1 MSINTEPTFISVR
14 KRWGTDLTNQVFAR
28 GGQTITPTAPVLLGT
43 AGDYGALIFELLVA
57 PTGTVVAN
65 NIRFFVLPA
74 GGSQLQRSID
84 WALPAFTDS
93 AQSAIAPYY
102 LLSAQANAANSNKP
116 FPQLLMLADGRG
128 IPLSPNESL
137 YVGLGVAET
146 TSRIHVS
153 VFLGDL
159 SAQT

>member
-14 KRWGTDLTNQVFAR
+14 KRWGVDLTSQVFAR
-28 GGQTITPTAPVLLGT
+28 GGQAITPTAPALLGT
-43 AGDYGALIFELLVA
+43 AGDYGALIHEIMIA

-93 AQSAIAPYY
+93 SQSAIAPYY
-102 LLSAQANAANSNKP
+102 LLSAQNNVANTNKP

-128 IPLSPNESL
+128 IPLAPNESL
-137 YVGLGVAET
+137 YVGLGVAEP

-159 SAQT
+159 SAAT

>member
-1 MSINTEPTFISVR
+1 
-14 KRWGTDLTNQVFAR
+14 
-28 GGQTITPTAPVLLGT
+28 
-43 AGDYGALIFELLVA
+43 
-57 PTGTVVAN
+57 
-65 NIRFFVLPA
+65 
-74 GGSQLQRSID
+74 
-84 WALPAFTDS
+84 
-93 AQSAIAPYY
+93 
-102 LLSAQANAANSNKP
+102 
-116 FPQLLMLADGRG
+116 MLADGRG

>member
-14 KRWGTDLTNQVFAR
+14 KRWGVDLTSQVFAR
-28 GGQTITPTAPVLLGT
+28 GGQTITPTAPALLGT
-43 AGDYGALIFELLVA
+43 AGDYGALIHEIMVA

-93 AQSAIAPYY
+93 SQSAIAPYY
-102 LLSAQANAANSNKP
+102 LLSTQANVANSNKP
-116 FPQLLMLADGRG
+116 FPQLLILTDGRG
-128 IPLSPNESL
+128 IPLAPNESL
-137 YVGLGVAET
+137 YVALGVAET

-153 VFLGDL
+153 VFVGDYAAA
-159 SAQT
+159 S